1 MKANALALALRREL
15 AAANSPT
22 LAEVSEYTEISEE
35 RLLQLRDGA
44 AASVAEVLKL
54 ADFYDYDPALFF

>member
-35 RLLQLRDGA
+35 RLL
-44 AASVAEVLKL
+44 
-54 ADFYDYDPALFF
+54 